1 MSHKIFIDEMLI
13 ILIIHKISLIR
24 LTMGGAA
31 ILIIILNTQKKEIKG
46 KQESIPFLIKIL
58 RENLRV

>member
-1 MSHKIFIDEMLI
+1 MSHKIFIDEILI
-13 ILIIHKISLIR
+13 ILIIHKISLIM
-24 LTMGGAA
+24 LTIGGVA